1 MHHSSLTLFI
11 SAFVA
16 VFLLG
21 LQSQFVRDKQVI
33 QSFVTSLGIGTCQV
47 LALKL
52 TPNADLTGT
61 LLFILGGA
69 LGIVVSIYVH
79 TYISKRVRK

>member
-1 MHHSSLTLFI
+1 MYQSSITLFL

-21 LQSQFVRDKQVI
+21 LQSQFVRDKVI
-33 QSFVTSLGIGTCQV
+33 LQSFITSLGIGLCQV

-52 TPNADLTGT
+52 TPNADLIGT
-61 LLFILGGA
+61 ILFILGGA
-69 LGIVVSIYVH
+69 LGIVVSIYTH
-79 TYISKRVRK
+79 TYFKKRNK